1 MRDISHD
8 ETEEQARDVREI
20 LTSLGV
26 AKETRSFEIWN
37 KLDLLPPEA
46 AEATRQRAERDPDV
60 IAISAITGEGLEVL
74 QAAVAE
80 ALQGAVRVAELHL
93 SFAEGKKRAWL
104 FAQDIVEGETQ
115 TEEGFDLTVRWSA
128 KQEAQF
134 QAL

>member
-1 MRDISHD
+1 M
-8 ETEEQARDVREI
+8 
-20 LTSLGV
+20 
-26 AKETRSFEIWN
+26 
-37 KLDLLPPEA
+37 
-46 AEATRQRAERDPDV
+46 
-60 IAISAITGEGLEVL
+60 
-74 QAAVAE
+74 AE